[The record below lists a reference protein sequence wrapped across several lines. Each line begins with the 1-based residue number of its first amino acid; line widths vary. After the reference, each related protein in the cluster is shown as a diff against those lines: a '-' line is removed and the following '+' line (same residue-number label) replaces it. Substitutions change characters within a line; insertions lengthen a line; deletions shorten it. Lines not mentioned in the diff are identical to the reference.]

1 VSVRRGHFSAV
12 SRDLSLLLCS
22 QPNVRHIVISGL
34 NVHVNVL
41 CDVAEYLCA
50 GLVVADRQR
59 FGVLHDVMLPLSWLL
74 KRTNVAG
81 GMGSVRATNTVWLF
95 ARALSA
101 LLEPVYSGIGAGAR
115 SSSPN
120 YFQINCNPTG
130 QIIYFSKA
138 RTWQLLGT

>member
-1 VSVRRGHFSAV
+1 VVSVRRGHFSAV
-12 SRDLSLLLCS
+12 SRGLSLLLCNT
-22 QPNVRHIVISGL
+22 QLNVRHIIISGL
-34 NVHVNVL
+34 SAHVNVL

-50 GLVVADRQR
+50 GLVIADRQR
-59 FGVLHDVMLPLSWLL
+59 FGVLHDVTLPLSWLL

-120 YFQINCNPTG
+120 HFQLTVTRR
-130 QIIYFSKA
+130 A
-138 RTWQLLGT
+138 RSSTF